1 MVTKQRCKT
10 FSLPQAAIQTSVVVR
25 MQSCD
30 SAAPSDLVL
39 DHLILQSP
47 LLNLNTSISSTDKIQ
62 ILQVKWIKFRNF
74 DISTVIQRR
83 QQLTC
88 QQRSTLMVS
97 YEGCNRPVG
106 VGEGFASKLEQR
118 HMLFRHQLGKD
129 ALKMVVSWSVKV
141 LASTFNKDKSSS
153 R

>member
-1 MVTKQRCKT
+1 M
-10 FSLPQAAIQTSVVVR
+10 ISV
-25 MQSCD
+25 C
-30 SAAPSDLVL
+30 
-39 DHLILQSP
+39 
-47 LLNLNTSISSTDKIQ
+47 
-62 ILQVKWIKFRNF
+62 
-74 DISTVIQRR
+74 TVIQRR
-83 QQLTC
+83 

-97 YEGCNRPVG
+97 YEGYNRPVG

-118 HMLFRHQLGKD
+118 HMLLRHQLGKD